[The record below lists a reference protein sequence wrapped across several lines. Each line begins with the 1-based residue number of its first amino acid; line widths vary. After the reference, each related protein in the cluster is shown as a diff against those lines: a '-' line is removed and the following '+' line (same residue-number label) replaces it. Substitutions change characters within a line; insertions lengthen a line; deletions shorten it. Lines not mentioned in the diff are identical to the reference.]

1 MSKLLTNTSWCVVLG
16 FVMALGCVMDASPAR
31 ADDDKGY
38 VVFEYTT
45 QENLRP
51 DHVPAQG
58 AIVDTVSCTLA
69 RDEYEPVQIGVHASA
84 DRLTNIRVT
93 VESDLEMTVYH
104 RIDPDVKQQLAS
116 EPDTVVPGAML
127 SEIYLQR
134 GDVVGELAPRSS
146 VNFWLLL
153 YADPETNPGLH
164 KGRIHIKPDG
174 LAATELDLA
183 DE

>member
-104 RIDPDVKQQLAS
+104 RIDPDVPLTSPLEGYAALWSHAKATRVLGYQPQYTWRESDFGVWLDGRT
-116 EPDTVVPGAML
+116 DT
-127 SEIYLQR
+127 
-134 GDVVGELAPRSS
+134 
-146 VNFWLLL
+146 
-153 YADPETNPGLH
+153 
-164 KGRIHIKPDG
+164 
-174 LAATELDLA
+174 
-183 DE
+183 

>member
-16 FVMALGCVMDASPAR
+16 FIMALGCVMGASPAR
-31 ADDDKGY
+31 AADDKGY

-69 RDEYEPVQIGVHASA
+69 RDEHEPVQIGVHASA
-84 DRLTNIRVT
+84 DRLTTIRVT

-104 RIDPDVKQQLAS
+104 RIDPDLVQMDKAEKEMWNGDLRS
-116 EPDTVVPGAML
+116 GGA
-127 SEIYLQR
+127 
-134 GDVVGELAPRSS
+134 VGTGGTPLG
-146 VNFWLLL
+146 V
-153 YADPETNPGLH
+153 
-164 KGRIHIKPDG
+164 
-174 LAATELDLA
+174 AAYVGWMGGMGGNE
-183 DE
+183 